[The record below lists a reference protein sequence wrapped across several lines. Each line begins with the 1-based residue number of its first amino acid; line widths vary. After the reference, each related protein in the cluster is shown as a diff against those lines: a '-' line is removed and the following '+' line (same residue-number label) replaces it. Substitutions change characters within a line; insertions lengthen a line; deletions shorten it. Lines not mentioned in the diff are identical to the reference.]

1 MALLQPKL
9 SLKVAQRQILTPGL
23 MQMVSVLALNKL
35 ELKEMIQSEMVENPI
50 LDEIEESV
58 PLLDDVEGRQ
68 AERERPAEEVAAS
81 VETPK
86 EEKDPFAE
94 IDFGSYF
101 QDYLDPGYRTPNSFE
116 LSEKPSFEN
125 FLSQPDTLTDH
136 LTWQLGSLSIAPALR
151 EAAEYIVGNL
161 NEDGYLLSTDEEL
174 LTGWVQE
181 KNSAEDYESARAL
194 LAEALELVRSLDPSG
209 IATRDLRECLTLQV
223 RQQEHEYDL
232 IFGEA
237 DAAIEDEADV
247 TARRALFRT
256 AMEIIDH
263 CLPLLQKRDLTAL
276 GRAVSKPPEHVQ
288 QAVDLIR
295 ALDPR
300 PGQRYNR
307 SEARLIEPDVVF
319 VKRGDEFVVVMNEED
334 MPTLRLNQG
343 YRKLLS
349 QSDTEREVKEYVKER
364 YRSALQL
371 IRNIEQRKSTILRT
385 CEAIVRRQPEFLE
398 RGVDSLRPM
407 MIKDVAE
414 EIGVHPSTVSRAV
427 SNKYVHTPQGVF
439 ELRYFFSEAAGGPEG
454 ATTPLMLLKRKVKKL
469 IDDEDPKKPLTDDF
483 IASVLQSQGIQV
495 TRRTV
500 AKYREDMRIP
510 STHQRRVRN

>member
-35 ELKEMIQSEMVENPI
+35 ELREMIQSEMAENPV

-68 AERERPAEEVAAS
+68 AERDRPAEEVAAA

-101 QDYLDPGYRTPNSFE
+101 QDYLDPGFRTPNSFE

-161 NEDGYLLSTDEEL
+161 NEDGYLLSTEEEL
-174 LTGWVQE
+174 LAGFVQE
-181 KNSAEDYESARAL
+181 LDGTEIHETARTL
-194 LAEALELVRSLDPSG
+194 LAEALEVVRSLDPSG
-209 IATRDLRECLTLQV
+209 IATRDLRECLLLQV
-223 RQQEHEYDL
+223 RQQEREYDL

-237 DAAIEDEADV
+237 DASIEDEAEV
-247 TARRALFRT
+247 VARRTLFRT
-256 AMEIIDH
+256 AMHIIDQ

-276 GRAVSKPPEHVQ
+276 GRAVSKPQEHVQ
-288 QAVDLIR
+288 QAVELIR

-343 YRKLLS
+343 YRKLLV
-349 QSDTEREVKEYVKER
+349 QTDTEREVKEYVKER

-398 RGVDSLRPM
+398 RGVDALRPM

-454 ATTPLMLLKRKVKKL
+454 AGTPLMLLRRKVKKL
-469 IDDEDPKKPLTDDF
+469 IDEEDPKKPLTDDF

-510 STHQRRVRN
+510 STHQRRMRI

>member
-68 AERERPAEEVAAS
+68 AERERPAEEVAAA

-136 LTWQLGSLSIAPALR
+136 LCWQLGSLNIAPALR

-161 NEDGYLLSTDEEL
+161 NEDGYLVSTAAEPVAR
-174 LTGWVQE
+174 GVWE
-181 KNSAEDYESARAL
+181 KNSAGNCEAARTL

-209 IATRDLRECLTLQV
+209 IATRDLRECLLLQV

-237 DAAIEDEADV
+237 DAAIEDEAEV
-247 TARRALFRT
+247 VARRALFRT
-256 AMEIIDH
+256 TMQIIDQ

-276 GRAVSKPPEHVQ
+276 GRAVSKPPEHAQ

-295 ALDPR
+295 ALD
-300 PGQRYNR
+300 QR
-307 SEARLIEPDVVF
+307 
-319 VKRGDEFVVVMNEED
+319 
-334 MPTLRLNQG
+334 
-343 YRKLLS
+343 
-349 QSDTEREVKEYVKER
+349 
-364 YRSALQL
+364 
-371 IRNIEQRKSTILRT
+371 
-385 CEAIVRRQPEFLE
+385 
-398 RGVDSLRPM
+398 
-407 MIKDVAE
+407 
-414 EIGVHPSTVSRAV
+414 
-427 SNKYVHTPQGVF
+427 
-439 ELRYFFSEAAGGPEG
+439 
-454 ATTPLMLLKRKVKKL
+454 
-469 IDDEDPKKPLTDDF
+469 
-483 IASVLQSQGIQV
+483 
-495 TRRTV
+495 
-500 AKYREDMRIP
+500 
-510 STHQRRVRN
+510 